1 MMELMYICHA
11 FGVSYCRYRAFGHF
25 PLFGNSSALSEAEI
39 ARIQK
44 ELGKYAERTMAC
56 FVTGDI
62 PLDDE
67 NWQVFCD
74 KVHELGLDDAVSIWQ
89 KYVTKGNE

>member
-1 MMELMYICHA
+1 MMAEAKQYS
-11 FGVSYCRYRAFGHF
+11 VKPF
-25 PLFGNSSALSEAEI
+25 PAVVLNEEDAAEI

-44 ELGKYAERTMAC
+44 ELGRYAEKTMAC

-67 NWQVFCD
+67 NWKAFCD
-74 KVHELGLDDAVSIWQ
+74 RVHELGLDDAKAIWQ
-89 KYVTKGNE
+89 KYVTKENE

>member
-1 MMELMYICHA
+1 
-11 FGVSYCRYRAFGHF
+11 
-25 PLFGNSSALSEAEI
+25 
-39 ARIQK
+39 
-44 ELGKYAERTMAC
+44 MAC